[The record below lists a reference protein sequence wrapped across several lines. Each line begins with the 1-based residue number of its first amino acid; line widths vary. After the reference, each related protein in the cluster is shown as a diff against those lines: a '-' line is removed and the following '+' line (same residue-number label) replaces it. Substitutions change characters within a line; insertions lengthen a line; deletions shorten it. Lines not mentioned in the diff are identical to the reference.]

1 MIKKVAI
8 YTRVSTLEQANEGY
22 SIEGQEQRLKA
33 YCKVH
38 DWENYEFFVDAG
50 QSASNT
56 DRAGLQNMLNR
67 LDEFDLI
74 LVYKLDRL
82 TRSVRDLMGLLDT
95 FEEKD
100 VKFRS
105 ATEVFDTTSAIG
117 KLFITLVGAMAE
129 WERSTITERT
139 TQGRR
144 VATEKGIYT
153 TVPPFYYD
161 KIEGTLYPND
171 KKEIVEYIV
180 KRAKDGVSIRGIT
193 EELNNSIYDPPKGKR
208 WDKSLISY
216 VLTAPVSRGHTHIGD
231 VYVENTHEPVISE
244 DDYNI
249 YMKSIS
255 QRTHSRGIKH
265 TAIFRGKL
273 TCPNCGYYL
282 SLNTSKRTK
291 RDGSVDYDERYICD
305 RCRSDK
311 EAENITIQSKEV
323 ERAFI
328 NHVKHGELDVDTRDN
343 QEQEEQSIIDVD
355 KVKRQRKKYQQ
366 AWAMDLMSDEE
377 FQALIKETD
386 DLLDQYN
393 RQQLRK
399 KERKHNHKQIEA
411 TQELILNAW
420 SNMSEKDKEDLV
432 NASISHIDYVF
443 YRGHGYGKNRTPN
456 TMKITHVA
464 YKF

>member
-273 TCPNCGYYL
+273 TCPNCDYYL

-291 RDGSVDYDERYICD
+291 KDGTVEYDERYVCD

>member
-82 TRSVRDLMGLLDT
+82 TRSVRDLMSLLDT

>member
-386 DLLDQYN
+386 DLLDQHN
-393 RQQLRK
+393 RQQLK
-399 KERKHNHKQIEA
+399 QKESKHNHKQIEA

-432 NASISHIDYVF
+432 NASISHIDYNF

-456 TMKITHVA
+456 SMSITHID
-464 YKF
+464 YKI

>member
-231 VYVENTHEPVISE
+231 VYVEHTHEPVISE
-244 DDYNI
+244 EDYNV
-249 YMKSIS
+249 YMQGIS

-291 RDGSVDYDERYICD
+291 KDGTVEYDERYICD
-305 RCRSDK
+305 RCRTDK
-311 EAENITIQSKEV
+311 TAENISIQSKEV

-328 NHVKHGELDVDTRDN
+328 EHVKHGELDVDPRHE
-343 QEQEEQSIIDVD
+343 QEQEEQSVIDVD
-355 KVKRQRKKYQQ
+355 KIKRQRKKYQQ
-366 AWAMDLMSDEE
+366 AWAMDLMSDDE

-386 DLLDQYN
+386 ELLDQHN
-393 RQQLRK
+393 RQQLRQ
-399 KERKHNHKQIEA
+399 KESKHNHKQVEA
-411 TQELILNAW
+411 TQELILKAW
-420 SNMSEKDKEDLV
+420 GNMSEKDKEDLV
-432 NASISHIDYVF
+432 NASISHIDYNF

-456 TMKITHVA
+456 AMKITHVA

>member
-1 MIKKVAI
+1 MIRKVAI
-8 YTRVSTLEQANEGY
+8 YCRVSTMEQVNEGY

-33 YCKVH
+33 YCKVN
-38 DWENYEFFVDAG
+38 DWDNYELFVDAG

-56 DRAGLQNMLNR
+56 KRAGLQNLLNR
-67 LDEFDLI
+67 LDEFDLV

-82 TRSVRDLMGLLDT
+82 TRSVRDLMSLLDT

-144 VATEKGIYT
+144 TATEKGVYT

-161 KIEGTLYPND
+161 KIEGKLYPND
-171 KKEIVEYIV
+171 KKEIVDYIV
-180 KRAKDGVSIRGIT
+180 KRAKEGVSIRGIT
-193 EELNNSIYDPPKGKR
+193 EELNNSIYNPPKGKR

-366 AWAMDLMSDEE
+366 AWAMDLMSDDE

-386 DLLDQYN
+386 DLLDQHN

-399 KERKHNHKQIEA
+399 KENKDNHKQIEA